1 MSLSSLIVQREIATI
16 REVEEALARQ
26 VLYGG
31 DLVTNLL
38 EVATVNEAHLTELL
52 AESYGMQAAPPGPL
66 PSPPADARAIVPAE
80 LCVQK
85 NLVPLSVDR
94 AGVTVAVSEPLPLE
108 VEQELSFALSL
119 PVAQRVA
126 PHVRVREAIARAYGA
141 PLERRFERLLARLAG
156 TEARV
161 PNSMPP
167 LLRDPPAVRQPPRP
181 PSDLPGAQS
190 LPVVHLTA
198 RRSVPEVRV
207 PSVEVPPAAA
217 TGFTPA
223 ESLGAAAAAA
233 APPASSPPAPRAPSA
248 SPASRPPRGS
258 RLRPL
263 RRRRGPLVADVAQ
276 DEMEAAEERD
286 AILDLFFEYC
296 RQYFDYT
303 ALLIVQG
310 DLAEGWDAFG
320 AGASRER
327 IVEIGIPLDMPSML
341 ASARSSRLPVS
352 GRPEGDG
359 LDGVWTKDLGI
370 EGRSGILVAPLVVRG
385 RVVAL
390 LVGDGGEG
398 GVDAE
403 SVREATWFA
412 GLAGAA
418 FERVIVA
425 KKKRAKSAP
434 AAAPPAPVAPAA
446 REAPAV
452 REAPAARE
460 PAPPVEASVAPSSP
474 PQSPGGRSAPP
485 ADIAVAV
492 GQAVSL
498 DAIREV
504 ALARSSPPEA
514 TPTVVDAPVAPLP
527 TAERGSDPA
536 LSAQE
541 RLPATLAT
549 PVAYEAS
556 PAARLEPPSSLEEAL
571 SRADA
576 LLPRTERDLPPT
588 PTEPP
593 EPEPAAAPI
602 EPAAAPIEPAAAPI
616 DAADASS
623 AASSSAASSS
633 AASSSAASSSRPRL
647 KLEIVDE
654 GDRGDAEPTTEP
666 DPPAPTTPEPAAPDP
681 SSPRISIADVP
692 PVTRPEGH
700 RHALLRTADSH
711 NIGPAP
717 SSDHRSVAPHK
728 PPSSQMM
735 PPVLPSVIVD
745 VASDFAKLVGRYIDE
760 HDERALS
767 ELLRAG
773 QHAMPAI
780 MTRFPGPITIE
791 DRMLE
796 SPPLPRA
803 SRCGPLM
810 KLIAGQR
817 KVALPFVL
825 EMVGHPD
832 ATLRF
837 WATLL
842 VVELPYAEAVEPVGA
857 RVFDEDARVRSAA
870 RAAARAVAEHHSAAM
885 VDRLARV
892 LRDPEEETRRRVLAT
907 RALGEI
913 RDALAVP
920 ALIEA
925 LADGTAEVCSA
936 AQAALVVITRRD
948 LGPEAR
954 KWRSFWQSH
963 GGRHRIEWLIDALS
977 AEDVDAA
984 RGAAD
989 ELVEVT
995 RQDFGFAAAAS
1006 KRDRDRSQGRYRE
1019 WWSTE
1024 GRYRFAR

>member
-38 EVATVNEAHLTELL
+38 EVATVNEAQLTELL

-66 PSPPADARAIVPAE
+66 PAPPADARAIVPAE

-94 AGVTVAVSEPLPLE
+94 AGVTVAVSEPLPPE

-126 PHVRVREAIARAYGA
+126 PHVRVREAIAKAYGA
-141 PLERRFERLLARLAG
+141 SLERRFERLLARLAG

-198 RRSVPEVRV
+198 RRSVPEARALEVA
-207 PSVEVPPAAA
+207 VPPAAA
-217 TGFTPA
+217 TGFAPA
-223 ESLGAAAAAA
+223 EAAAAPAAA
-233 APPASSPPAPRAPSA
+233 APPASGPPAA
-248 SPASRPPRGS
+248 SASRPPRAT
-258 RLRPL
+258 RLRPI

-276 DEMEAAEERD
+276 DEMEGAEERD
-286 AILDLFFEYC
+286 TILDLFFEYC

-320 AGASRER
+320 SGASRER

-341 ASARSSRLPVS
+341 ASARSSRLPVKS
-352 GRPEGDG
+352 RPEVDT
-359 LDGVWTKDLGI
+359 LDGVWTKDLGL
-370 EGRSGILVAPLVVRG
+370 EGSSELLVAPLVVRG

-390 LVGDGGEG
+390 LVGDGGQG

-434 AAAPPAPVAPAA
+434 AAAPTAPVAPVARDAA
-446 REAPAV
+446 VV

-460 PAPPVEASVAPSSP
+460 APPAPDASLAPSSP
-474 PQSPGGRSAPP
+474 PRSPGGRSAPP

-498 DAIREV
+498 EEIREV

-514 TPTVVDAPVAPLP
+514 TPTVVDAPVAP
-527 TAERGSDPA
+527 ASAVDRGSDPA
-536 LSAQE
+536 LSAHE

-549 PVAYEAS
+549 PVAYEA
-556 PAARLEPPSSLEEAL
+556 AAPPRLEPPSSLEEAL

-576 LLPRTERDLPPT
+576 LLPRTEREVPAMPS
-588 PTEPP
+588 EPP
-593 EPEPAAAPI
+593 SPSPGPRPEVEPTKSAEAPSAATP
-602 EPAAAPIEPAAAPI
+602 
-616 DAADASS
+616 S
-623 AASSSAASSS
+623 AASA
-633 AASSSAASSSRPRL
+633 SRPRL
-647 KLEIVDE
+647 ELQIVDD
-654 GDRGDAEPTTEP
+654 GDRPDAEPTTEP
-666 DPPAPTTPEPAAPDP
+666 DPPAATAPEPAPAEQ
-681 SSPRISIADVP
+681 SAPRISIVDVP
-692 PVTRPEGH
+692 PVTRPEGQ

-745 VASDFAKLVGRYIDE
+745 VASDFAKLVGRYLDE
-760 HDERALS
+760 RDERALS

-791 DRMLE
+791 GRMLE

-803 SRCGPLM
+803 SGCGPLL

-825 EMVGHPD
+825 EMVGHGD

-857 RVFDEDARVRSAA
+857 RVFDEDARVRTAA
-870 RAAARAVAEHHSAAM
+870 RAAARAVAEHHSAPM
-885 VDRLARV
+885 VERLARV

-920 ALIEA
+920 SLIEA

-954 KWRSFWQSH
+954 KWRAFWQSH

-977 AEDVDAA
+977 AEDAEVAQ
-984 RGAAD
+984 GAGE

-995 RQDFGFAAAAS
+995 RQDFGFATATS
-1006 KRDRDRSQGRYRE
+1006 KRERDRAQGRYRE